1 MELPRSSESGSGNCG
16 DFAPEMAETLQFREE
31 IRSLMAETDLQQQSF
46 DSPPENGSSFTA
58 LLELPTNQAIELL
71 HEPGTV
77 NRPAI
82 GSARSWRDPPADRKQ
97 VAFSSF
103 NCSPTFPSNAA
114 LVERAARFSIFAAE
128 ESAAAQTSSDPS
140 NGSEISSVKLKA
152 EPADSDPCLNS
163 SPNFASTAA
172 KQRSGKRK
180 GVVNSK
186 VWKDFHL
193 WYVVLGVWVA
203 EEMKLSFSGTFRLK
217 RLQKGAKTWRMGARK
232 PVKKAKGAKSF
243 LTFTSELAEAKP
255 LTVTA

>member
-1 MELPRSSESGSGNCG
+1 MELPRSSKSGSGNCG
-16 DFAPEMAETLQFREE
+16 DFAPEMAETLQFTEE
-31 IRSLMAETDLQQQSF
+31 ILSLMAETDLQQQSF

-77 NRPAI
+77 NRQAI
-82 GSARSWRDPPADRKQ
+82 GSAGSWRDPPADQKQ

-114 LVERAARFSIFAAE
+114 LVERAARFSIFAAKV
-128 ESAAAQTSSDPS
+128 SAAAQTSSDPS
-140 NGSEISSVKLKA
+140 NGREISSVKLKA

-180 GVVNSK
+180 GVENSK

-193 WYVVLGVWVA
+193 WYVVLGFWVA
-203 EEMKLSFSGTFRLK
+203 EEMKLSFF
-217 RLQKGAKTWRMGARK
+217 WY
-232 PVKKAKGAKSF
+232 V
-243 LTFTSELAEAKP
+243 
-255 LTVTA
+255 